1 MDAEVAPTVE
11 GIRLD
16 FRDARGAR
24 EFTRAVLAEISSA
37 DLPGSES
44 VRWDDRLI
52 GSGSGRLE
60 VRVRVYRPAAAAGR
74 GAVLFLHGGGFIL
87 GDLEHDHAACLRL
100 TRDIQCSVV
109 SVDYRLAPEDPF
121 PAAIEDCY
129 TALMWMSDH
138 CDELGIDPEHL
149 AVGGSSAGG
158 GLAAS
163 LAIMAG
169 DRSGPPIAFQFLLYP
184 MLDDRMDTASMAAFA
199 DIDGWNG
206 AVTRQCWNY
215 SLGDERPVSPYAA
228 AARAHDL
235 SGLPAAYVMLAQL
248 DPLRDEGLTYAGRL
262 MDAGVPTEVHCFPDV
277 PHGFDIRAPDAR
289 VSRRAH
295 EQITAAIRQALV
307 MG

>member
-1 MDAEVAPTVE
+1 MNSTKAGQAFGSRADRRHVAEVRWTQ
-11 GIRLD
+11 RLRQQWKG
-16 FRDARGAR
+16 FAWTFEMLVARASSR
-24 EFTRAVLAEISSA
+24 RAVLAEISSA

-100 TRDIQCSVV
+100 TRDIHCSVV

-129 TALMWMSDH
+129 TALMWLSDH
-138 CDELGIDPEHL
+138 CDELGIDPERL

-163 LAIMAG
+163 LALMAG

-199 DIDGWNG
+199 DVDGWNG
-206 AVTRQCWNY
+206 AVTRQC
-215 SLGDERPVSPYAA
+215 LEP
-228 AARAHDL
+228 
-235 SGLPAAYVMLAQL
+235 LP
-248 DPLRDEGLTYAGRL
+248 G
-262 MDAGVPTEVHCFPDV
+262 
-277 PHGFDIRAPDAR
+277 
-289 VSRRAH
+289 
-295 EQITAAIRQALV
+295 
-307 MG
+307 